1 MPRATTWMD
10 TVMDRDVLNGGTGFE
25 SLLNTGFDLTR
36 GVTAIR
42 TLVTLGLS
50 SETVAGAWGRQRVY
64 IGIGIASQEAF
75 GAGVL
80 PDPASESDQPARGWI
95 MRTSVVVAQNGV
107 GSVVV
112 FPINMDIRGA
122 RKIENGELFITID
135 NLFVGGTS
143 FSVNVSGLVRVLLKL
158 P

>member
-10 TVMDRDVLNGGTGFE
+10 TVMDRDVLANGVSFE

-50 SETVAGAWGRQRVY
+50 SLSVAGAWGTARVY
-64 IGIGIASQEAF
+64 VGIGIASQEAF
-75 GAGVL
+75 AASVL
-80 PDPASESDQPARGWI
+80 PDPGIESDQPARGWI
-95 MRTSVVVAQNGV
+95 MRTSVVVSQNGAGGPV
-107 GSVVV
+107 TV
-112 FPINMDIRGA
+112 PLNLDIRGA
-122 RKIENGELFITID
+122 RKIENGELFISIQHFD
-135 NLFVGGTS
+135 VSGTS
-143 FSVNVSGLVRVLLKL
+143 FGVNTSGLVRVLLKL